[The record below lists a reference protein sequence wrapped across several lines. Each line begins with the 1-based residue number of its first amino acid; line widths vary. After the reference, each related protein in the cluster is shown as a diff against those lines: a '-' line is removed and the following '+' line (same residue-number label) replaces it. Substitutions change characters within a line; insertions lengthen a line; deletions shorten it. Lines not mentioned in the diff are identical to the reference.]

1 MITNWNQNMECKL
14 ALSAKEVSQTV
25 NKKLAGPP
33 KP

>member
-14 ALSAKEVSQTV
+14 ALSAKEISQTV
-25 NKKLAGPP
+25 EKQLAVPP